1 MSDAPDSARWIAYSF
16 AVLCVVPHPHLGTA
30 VPIGVILHAR
40 TAQFSGIRVLTDP
53 AELAARAPGV
63 DVELLCRYLDG
74 LRAVAEGDASAGPI
88 ALLPT
93 SERFHWLTA
102 PRSDVLQSGR
112 VHGGLTQDPAA
123 ELERL
128 FSVHVTQGRRAE

>member
-1 MSDAPDSARWIAYSF
+1 MSDAPAAPRWIAYSF

-30 VPIGVILHAR
+30 VPVGVILHAR
-40 TAQFSGIRVLTDP
+40 TAQFIGIRVLTEP
-53 AELAARAPGV
+53 AELQARAPGM
-63 DVELLCRYLDG
+63 DVELLCRYLRD
-74 LRAVAEGDASAGPI
+74 LRSVAEGASDAGPV

-102 PRSDVLQSGR
+102 PRSDVLQTGR
-112 VHGGLTQDPAA
+112 VHSGLTEEPAA

-128 FSVHVTQGRRAE
+128 FAAHVTV

>member
-1 MSDAPDSARWIAYSF
+1 MSDASPAPRWTAYSF

-30 VPIGVILHAR
+30 VPVGVILHAR
-40 TAQFSGIRVLTDP
+40 TAQFIGIRVLTDP
-53 AELAARAPGV
+53 WELRTRAPGV

-74 LRAVAEGDASAGPI
+74 LRAVAEGEPDAGPV

-112 VHGGLTQDPAA
+112 VHSGLTEDPAA

-128 FSVHVTQGRRAE
+128 FAAHVG

>member
-1 MSDAPDSARWIAYSF
+1 MSDAPTAPRWIAYSF

-40 TAQFSGIRVLTDP
+40 TAQFIGIRVLTDP
-53 AELAARAPGV
+53 AELSSRAPGV

-74 LRAVAEGDASAGPI
+74 LRAVAEGEPDAGPV

-112 VHGGLTQDPAA
+112 VHSGLTEDPAA

-128 FSVHVTQGRRAE
+128 FTAHVGAGIG

>member
-1 MSDAPDSARWIAYSF
+1 MSDAPAAPRWIAYSF

-30 VPIGVILHAR
+30 VPVGVILHAR
-40 TAQFSGIRVLTDP
+40 TAQFIGIRVLTDP
-53 AELAARAPGV
+53 AALATRAPGV
-63 DVELLCRYLDG
+63 DVELLARYLRD
-74 LRAVAEGDASAGPI
+74 LRAVAEGAADAGPV

-112 VHGGLTQDPAA
+112 VHSGLTEDPAA
-123 ELERL
+123 ELDRL
-128 FSVHVTQGRRAE
+128 FAAHVD

>member
-1 MSDAPDSARWIAYSF
+1 MSDAPPAPRWIAYSF

-30 VPIGVILHAR
+30 VPVGVILHAR
-40 TAQFSGIRVLTDP
+40 TAQFIGIRVLVDP
-53 AELAARAPGV
+53 AQLQARAPGV
-63 DVELLCRYLDG
+63 DVELLARYLHD
-74 LRAVAEGDASAGPI
+74 LRGVAEGDADAGPV

-102 PRSDVLQSGR
+102 PRSDVLQTGR
-112 VHGGLTQDPAA
+112 VHSGLTEEPEA

-128 FSVHVTQGRRAE
+128 FAAHVAPPAE

>member
-1 MSDAPDSARWIAYSF
+1 MSTGDDSARWIAYSF

-30 VPIGVILHAR
+30 VPVGVILHAR
-40 TAQFSGIRVLTDP
+40 TAQFIGVRVLTDP

-74 LRAVAEGDASAGPI
+74 LRAVADGDPGAGPV

-112 VHGGLTQDPAA
+112 GHSGLTQDPAD

-128 FSVHVTQGRRAE
+128 FAAHVGDGGG

>member
-1 MSDAPDSARWIAYSF
+1 MSAAPDSVRWIAYSF

-30 VPIGVILHAR
+30 IPIGVILHAR
-40 TAQFSGIRVLTDP
+40 TAQFIGIRVLTDP
-53 AELAARAPGV
+53 VELSARAPGV

-74 LRAVAEGDASAGPI
+74 LRAVADGDPSGGPV

-102 PRSDVLQSGR
+102 PRSDVLQTGR
-112 VHGGLTQDPAA
+112 VHSGLCEEPAE

-128 FSVHVTQGRRAE
+128 FAAHLDLSL

>member
-1 MSDAPDSARWIAYSF
+1 MSTPPDSAPWIAYSF
-16 AVLCVVPHPHLGTA
+16 AVLCVVPHPHLGTG
-30 VPIGVILHAR
+30 VPIGLILHAR
-40 TAQFSGIRVLTDP
+40 TAQFIGLRVLTDP

-74 LRAVAEGDASAGPI
+74 LRAVAEGDPGAGPV
-88 ALLPT
+88 ALLPS

-102 PRSDVLQSGR
+102 PRSDVLQAGR
-112 VHGGLTQDPAA
+112 VHGGLCQDPAH

-128 FSVHVTQGRRAE
+128 FAAHVRGPG

>member
-1 MSDAPDSARWIAYSF
+1 MSDAPTAPRWIAYSF

-30 VPIGVILHAR
+30 VPVGVILHAR
-40 TAQFSGIRVLTDP
+40 TAQFIGIRVLTDP
-53 AELAARAPGV
+53 VELQTRAPGV
-63 DVELLCRYLDG
+63 DVELLARYLRD
-74 LRAVAEGDASAGPI
+74 LRAVAEGEPDAGPV

-112 VHGGLTQDPAA
+112 VHGGLTEDPAA

-128 FSVHVTQGRRAE
+128 FAAHVGGSQV